1 MIRDLLLVR
10 HADSLEAE
18 AGHKDI
24 ERALSPKGYQDA
36 TRLGHYL
43 YEHQQDI
50 DLMLV
55 STAQRAQSTAEILT
69 EQMHYGEH
77 TFRLSEELYQAS
89 VRSVLN
95 LIHEQGENIRQL
107 MIVGHNPTLTYLA
120 EYLSGEPV
128 SGMVSGGLFS
138 LRLTVDQ
145 WSEVSQRS
153 ADITAYITPDQL
165 R

>member
-10 HADSLEAE
+10 HADSMMAE

-55 STAQRAQSTAEILT
+55 STAQRAQSTAEILN
-69 EQMHYGEH
+69 EQMHYGDH
-77 TFRLSEELYQAS
+77 RFRLSEELYQAS

-95 LIHEQGENIRQL
+95 LIHQQSENVRQL
-107 MIVGHNPTLTYLA
+107 MIVGHNPTLMYLA

-128 SGMVSGGLFS
+128 SSMVPGGLFS

-145 WSEVSQRS
+145 WGEVSQRS
-153 ADITAYITPDQL
+153 ADIKAYITPDQL